1 MENEKLTREQ
11 LINRVASRL
20 FGNLSNTEQSLQ
32 DKAKIILKQIEHCI
46 NDRLDMREFIN
57 TIGYIIQKNFVAINA
72 ASHNRLLSE
81 AELIIKGTLTK
92 EEAQGKNLPDEKHS
106 DLFKYLG
113 QEGVKKIGALNL
125 LAYKDLPLENQ
136 RDILLMLHR
145 ALNVVNDTNNELKDK
160 AEQSGYSLQMQ
171 VEGVFDELY
180 KMLNKIEKSQE
191 RE

>member
-81 AELIIKGTLTK
+81 VELITKGTLTK
-92 EEAQGKNLPDEKHS
+92 DEAQGKNLPDEKHS